1 MYICLQIVAF
11 TYADRY
17 SQLVVMQERSCSSI
31 KKIKIEQLNMVWIS
45 NTITADYVIVN
56 ITFNLIVEIQ

>member
-1 MYICLQIVAF
+1 
-11 TYADRY
+11 
-17 SQLVVMQERSCSSI
+17 MQERSCSSI